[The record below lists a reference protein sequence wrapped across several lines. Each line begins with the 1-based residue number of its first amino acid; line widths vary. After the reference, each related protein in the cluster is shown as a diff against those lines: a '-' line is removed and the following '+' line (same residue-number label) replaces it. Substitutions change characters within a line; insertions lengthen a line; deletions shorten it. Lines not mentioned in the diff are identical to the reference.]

1 MSKPMSK
8 PMDKGPAGEGPDAD
22 QATAPLPRRGVDA
35 SGRIP
40 TAYGPGNPVR
50 DQLDAA
56 HYRIRPGAPNL
67 PIPEPQQADGS
78 AEADAAAY
86 PIRPGT
92 PEEPA
97 YERFQALAER
107 KERLDRRR
115 TRIRWGAALVALCC
129 LVAVGVALLASSSPK
144 KRQAAAPQPTLAPA
158 NPTPSPTAPPSTAS
172 STPSDAPSASAPA
185 ANPVTLLSGAAT
197 DGAPLDAAGFF
208 AGRTVT
214 VDKQSY
220 TRALTTGS
228 ACTPAVTAQLA
239 AVLTRNGCRT
249 LLRASYSAGTT
260 AVTVGV
266 AVFDSAAQAQAV
278 KQQTT
283 GNLQPLSGGG
293 LPVFCRLVV
302 CRMTTNAIGRYAYF
316 TVAGYT
322 TGKPVPANDTSAY
335 AATTAMN
342 QLVFDGLLAR
352 AQREAATPSAG

>member
-1 MSKPMSK
+1 MSN
-8 PMDKGPAGEGPDAD
+8 GPTPD
-22 QATAPLPRRGVDA
+22 QGTQPLPRRGVDG

-50 DQLDAA
+50 DQLDAG

-78 AEADAAAY
+78 GEPAPTAY

-97 YERFQALAER
+97 YEQFLALSER

-129 LVAVGVALLASSSPK
+129 LVAVGVALLTSSSPK

-158 NPTPSPTAPPSTAS
+158 NPTSAPTVPPSTAP
-172 STPSDAPSASAPA
+172 TKASDAPSTPPSAV
-185 ANPVTLLSGAAT
+185 NPVTLLSAAAT
-197 DGAPLDAAGFF
+197 DAAPIDAAGFF
-208 AGRTVT
+208 PGRTVAL
-214 VDKQSY
+214 DKQSY

-228 ACTPAVTAQLA
+228 ACAPAVTPQLA

-249 LLRASYSAGTT
+249 LLRASYSGGTT

-266 AVFDSAAQAQAV
+266 AVFDSAAQALAV
-278 KQQTT
+278 KRQTT
-283 GNLQPLSGGG
+283 GNLLPLSGGG
-293 LPVFCRLVV
+293 LPVFCRMVV
-302 CRMTTNAIGRYAYF
+302 CRLTTNAVGRYAYF

-322 TGKPVPANDTSAY
+322 DGKSVPVTDTSAY
-335 AATTAMN
+335 TATATMN

-352 AQREAATPSAG
+352 AQREAAASAG